1 MNCRRHPDR
10 AGVTSI
16 YSAAADWQR
25 IYLCKECADAFPW
38 PRERAY
44 GTGIGP
50 EAHAEAQEAGRMDKE
65 YQEGKSHA
73 KVRKYL

>member
-16 YSAAADWQR
+16 YAGEMWLR
-25 IYLCKECADAFPW
+25 VYLCKECADAFPW
-38 PRERAY
+38 PRYRAF
-44 GTGIGP
+44 GTGTGP

-65 YQEGKSHA
+65 LQEGKTNA